1 MGEMMVG
8 VIIGAVVGSVL
19 NHFVFEPLRE
29 RYYMSK
35 CIKNGLLPLQWF
47 YRWR

>member
-1 MGEMMVG
+1 MIEMMIG
-8 VIIGAVVGSVL
+8 AIIGAVVGSIL
-19 NHFVFEPLRE
+19 THFVIEPLRE
-29 RYYMSK
+29 RYYMNK